1 MASRPYQAS
10 RYLQDP
16 QDQAAYLNE
25 VLNRGDNQALL
36 TALQNLAKVE
46 PPTDWQWVA
55 PATTQFA
62 KLNQF
67 LQSFGLRLSIEVVN
81 PTETVQQT

>member
-1 MASRPYQAS
+1 MMASRPYQAS

-25 VLNRGDNQALL
+25 VLTQGDNQALL
-36 TALQNLAKVE
+36 VALQNLAAVE

-55 PATTQFA
+55 TATTQFT

-67 LQSFGLRLSIEVVN
+67 LQNLGLRLSVEVMK
-81 PTETVQQT
+81 PG